1 MIYKQRTYT
10 LKMGTA
16 PEYLKRW
23 ETDCLPIIGKYARLA
38 GCWQTESG
46 RLNAIVFLWAYDS
59 FGHREQQRAKLKA
72 DTEWKKASAWVK
84 DYIVTQD
91 NIFLSPA
98 PFSP

>member
-1 MIYKQRTYT
+1 MIYEQRTYT

-46 RLNAIVFLWAYDS
+46 RLNAIVFL
-59 FGHREQQRAKLKA
+59 
-72 DTEWKKASAWVK
+72 
-84 DYIVTQD
+84 
-91 NIFLSPA
+91 
-98 PFSP
+98 